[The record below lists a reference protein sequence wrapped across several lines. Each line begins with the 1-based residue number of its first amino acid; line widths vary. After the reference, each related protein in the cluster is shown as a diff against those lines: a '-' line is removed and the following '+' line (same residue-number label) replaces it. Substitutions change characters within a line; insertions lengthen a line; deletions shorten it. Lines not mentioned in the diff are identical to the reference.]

1 MDNDPLSNG
10 FFGKVNKH
18 MAYIYIIKLH
28 GVYNG

>member
-18 MAYIYIIKLH
+18 MAYIYNKITWCI
-28 GVYNG
+28 